1 MFSKRVKAPWRL
13 VLLLGLVSLLADTTY
28 EGARSVIPVYF
39 TFVLGASVFIL
50 GLVVSFGD
58 FLGYGLRLVTG
69 PLADLWRRY
78 WAMTFLGYF
87 VNLVAVPLLALA
99 GDWGSA
105 AMLIILE
112 RVGKAIRTPARD
124 VILSNVSK
132 GIGRGRAFG
141 VHEVMDQIGAVA
153 GPSLAMAVL
162 YFKGQDYRLA
172 FLAFAVPAALA
183 MLALAL
189 AYKFYRSHEEELV
202 YERKEERGGLK
213 GRYWAYLLAIAIS
226 TAGFMQ
232 MQFLLYRAKEQM
244 VLADWAIPSLML
256 LAMAVDAVMGLV
268 AGLAYDRFGLK
279 AVFTVFPATALIALP
294 ALFPSVP
301 TMYLSACLIGTVL
314 GLQETVERA
323 AVADLA
329 PVNVRGRAY
338 GVFNGIYGLSLLLGG
353 AVVGF
358 LYGTGFIYVAAYT
371 MAMQAVASA
380 LALRIFH

>member
-1 MFSKRVKAPWRL
+1 M
-13 VLLLGLVSLLADTTY
+13 GLVSLLADMTY
-28 EGARSVIPVYF
+28 EGARSIIPVYF
-39 TFVLGASVFIL
+39 TFVLGASVLIL

-69 PLADLWRRY
+69 PLADLWKKY

-87 VNLVAVPLLALA
+87 VNLVAVPLLALV

-132 GIGRGRAFG
+132 EIGRGRAFG
-141 VHEVMDQIGAVA
+141 IHEVMDQIGAVA

-162 YFKGQDYRLA
+162 YLKGSDYRLA
-172 FLAFAVPAALA
+172 FSAFAIPAILA
-183 MLALAL
+183 MLALSL

-202 YERKEERGGLK
+202 HEKEERGGLR
-213 GRYWAYLLAIAIS
+213 GRYWAYLLAVAIS

-232 MQFLLYRAKEQM
+232 MHFLLYRAKEQM

-256 LAMAVDAVMGLV
+256 LAMAVDAAIGLV
-268 AGLAYDRFGLK
+268 AGLAYDRLGLK
-279 AVFTVFPATALIALP
+279 AVCAVFPATALITLP
-294 ALFPSVP
+294 ALFPSIP
-301 TMYLSACLIGTVL
+301 TIYLSACLIGVVL
-314 GLQETVERA
+314 GLQETIERA

-329 PVNVRGRAY
+329 PINVRGRAY
-338 GVFNGIYGLSLLLGG
+338 GVFNGVYGLSLLLGG
-353 AVVGF
+353 AIVGF
-358 LYGTGFIYVAAYT
+358 LYGAGFIYVVAYT
-371 MAMQAVASA
+371 IAMQAAASA
-380 LALRIFH
+380 FALRIFR